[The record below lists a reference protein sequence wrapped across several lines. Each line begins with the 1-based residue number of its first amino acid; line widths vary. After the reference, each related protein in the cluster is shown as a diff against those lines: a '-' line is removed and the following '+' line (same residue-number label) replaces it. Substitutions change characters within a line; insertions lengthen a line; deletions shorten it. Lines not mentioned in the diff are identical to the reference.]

1 MTFFRLYFHIRYAAR
16 SILTCKQHKI
26 ARSVVLGQLMRLL
39 PSSPRKIEVSTSFS
53 MEMQPHDC
61 VNAKVSLQLSWPDGG
76 NDVECM

>member
-1 MTFFRLYFHIRYAAR
+1 
-16 SILTCKQHKI
+16 
-26 ARSVVLGQLMRLL
+26 MRLL

-76 NDVECM
+76 VMLYVCSHVWLGHM